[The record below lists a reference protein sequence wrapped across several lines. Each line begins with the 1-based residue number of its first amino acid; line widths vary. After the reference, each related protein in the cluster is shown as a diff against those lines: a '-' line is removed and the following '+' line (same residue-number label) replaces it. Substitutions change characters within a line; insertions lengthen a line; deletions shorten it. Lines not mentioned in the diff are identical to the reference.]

1 MCFII
6 YTVVS
11 SRYPNVIFLTTSNV
25 TEAIDTAFTDRADI
39 KMLINPPQEM
49 AIYTILKAAIEELI
63 KVNNVFKYTTN
74 LKRNFLPN

>member
-1 MCFII
+1 M
-6 YTVVS
+6 
-11 SRYPNVIFLTTSNV
+11 

-63 KVNNVFKYTTN
+63 KVKNNF
-74 LKRNFLPN
+74 

>member
-1 MCFII
+1 M
-6 YTVVS
+6 
-11 SRYPNVIFLTTSNV
+11 

-63 KVNNVFKYTTN
+63 KVNNVFNYN
-74 LKRNFLPN
+74 NNNNNV